1 MHCAK
6 FVNLELS
13 ILHSGAVLH
22 VKERAGGLQSLRDK
36 NDRCQDRKN
45 NEHDRERD
53 RDIDRAF
60 QRSVQWIFQRLLA
73 QANEPKPAVFK
84 VRHGMTQ
91 SFFQIAQNEK
101 TNAELIANLNDALV
115 RLGKEREFEE
125 NDLSNTMITNDLF
138 ELLRPSEEGNSRIV
152 DLMVVGN
159 QTDGTQ
165 TNLGLA
171 LPPLAQLYRALA

>member
-13 ILHSGAVLH
+13 ILHSGTVLH
-22 VKERAGGLQSLRDK
+22 VKKRAGGLQSLRDK
-36 NDRCQDRKN
+36 NDRGQERKN
-45 NEHDRERD
+45 HEHDRERD

-60 QRSVQWIFQRLLA
+60 QKSVQWIFQRLLA

-84 VRHGMTQ
+84 VRYGMTQ
-91 SFFQIAQNEK
+91 SFFQIAQNEEAD
-101 TNAELIANLNDALV
+101 AELIANLNDALV

-125 NDLSNTMITNDLF
+125 NDLSNTMIANDLF

-152 DLMVVGN
+152 DLIFVGN